1 MLVLTSS
8 SVLSDSDVV
17 VSDAADSSFSES
29 MYVRIMNQNKVF
41 EPCSVGKNNNLKI
54 FWPETSSDLFKS
66 LTTYLRRGTS

>member
-41 EPCSVGKNNNLKI
+41 WALLSGQKQ
-54 FWPETSSDLFKS
+54 
-66 LTTYLRRGTS
+66 